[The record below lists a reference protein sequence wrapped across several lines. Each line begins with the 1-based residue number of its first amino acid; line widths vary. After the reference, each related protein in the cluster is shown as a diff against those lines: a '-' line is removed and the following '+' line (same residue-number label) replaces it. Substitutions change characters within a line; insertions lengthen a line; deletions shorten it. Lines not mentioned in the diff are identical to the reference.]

1 MKRHRST
8 DMIRV
13 GYETFLPH
21 VGDFDLN
28 GAPMTWTKVVA
39 LRAALTKFPDAKYFW
54 FLEQDALI
62 MNPAITVEHELMK
75 PSNLDDIMIR
85 DHPVVPPDSIIK
97 TFSHLK
103 GQDVDLMITQDK
115 EGLSTSSFIVRN
127 TEWARFFF
135 ETWFDPIYRSYN
147 FQKAET
153 HALVRDTCLW

>member
-1 MKRHRST
+1 
-8 DMIRV
+8 
-13 GYETFLPH
+13 
-21 VGDFDLN
+21 
-28 GAPMTWTKVVA
+28 MTWTKVVA
-39 LRAALTKFPDAKYFW
+39 LRAALTKYPDAKYFW

-62 MNPAITVEHELMK
+62 MNPEISVENELMK
-75 PSNLDDIMIR
+75 PSNIENIMIR

-103 GQDVDLMITQDK
+103 GQDVDLVITQDK

-153 HALVRDTCLW
+153 HALVQPPSFFG